1 MPTFGMLFM
10 SLLLI
15 AALWWIKEMV
25 GRWRADL
32 EELLDPQTQW
42 IPRLCL
48 IGLWL
53 VTFVIAFFAIGFI
66 INVIIAIISGLR
78 SLL

>member
-1 MPTFGMLFM
+1 MPTFGMLFI

-15 AALWWIKEMV
+15 AALWWIKEML

-32 EELLDPQTQW
+32 EELRDPQTEW

-66 INVIIAIISGLR
+66 IHIAIAIIYGLR